1 MKYTIGEIYIK
12 FKNMKVNNIRN
23 LQETGK
29 LKIVEDELNLYK
41 IIIYNI
47 FKTHYIT
54 ILNTERS
61 DNVVYCGSNE
71 SKSRQ
76 GVDFTI

>member
-1 MKYTIGEIYIK
+1 
-12 FKNMKVNNIRN
+12 MKVNNIRN